1 MKPLIRSILVII
13 VAVSLMLVGRNHL
26 ETSRGVTGDK
36 VVNFYNWGDY
46 IDPELLTQ
54 FEEETGYV
62 VVYETFDS
70 NEAMVTKIQQGGT
83 NYDLIGPSEYM
94 VESMVEQDLL
104 MPINKDLLPNLPNID
119 PRFMDQAYDPGN
131 KYSIPYFWGTLG
143 ILYNTNEIEEGEITG
158 WKDLW
163 DEKYRESIMVYDGAR
178 ETMGIGLQSL
188 GYSLNDTDY
197 SHMVE
202 AMKKMK
208 TLMPNIQALL
218 ADEIKMYAVMEQA
231 PIAVT
236 FSGEAAMAMDDNE
249 DLAYIIPEEGTNIW
263 YDTLAIPKNAKNI
276 EGAHA
281 LMDFLMRP
289 DVAAQNAEYI
299 GYATPNAKAKEL
311 MDPEIT
317 SDPAFYPSDELI
329 SKMEIYK
336 NLGQENLIK
345 YNDLYLEIKLEPR

>member
-1 MKPLIRSILVII
+1 MKSLLRSMAII
-13 VAVSLMLVGRNHL
+13 VIAVSLMLVGRNRL
-26 ETSRGVTGDK
+26 EMTRGVTGDK

-46 IDPELLTQ
+46 IDPELLKQ

-94 VESMVEQDLL
+94 VESMVEQGLL
-104 MPINKDLLPNLPNID
+104 LPINKDLLPNLVNID
-119 PRFMDQAYDPGN
+119 PKFMDQAYDPGN

-143 ILYNTNEIEEGEITG
+143 ILYNTKQIEEGEIKG

-163 DEKYRESIMVYDGAR
+163 NEKYKESIMIYDGAR

-202 AMKKMK
+202 AKKKMK

-289 DVAAQNAEYI
+289 EVAAQNAEYI
-299 GYATPNAKAKEL
+299 GYATPNAKAIEL

-317 SDPAFYPSDELI
+317 GDPAFYPSDELI